1 MNLKSISRRLLVP
14 VLILVVAVSCV
25 TVSALADD
33 PDSSLINL
41 MDYGV
46 VQGTYFYDP
55 DGGDELVPIL
65 SGTFG
70 TPKMYGS
77 EYWYPFYSPVITS
90 EFISILNSN
99 PYSHYL
105 YFNGFQFSWY
115 SGNSSQSIWRIHGS
129 IDYELRF
136 AVSDSSFTFVSRVG
150 ELENMDF
157 VVYGPSS
164 VFPVQHSFDVSLPF
178 SAPVSYVDFTLL
190 VEGGSLDGASVGSSD
205 LSVIHISDNLYRV
218 FGAVGSGFSDTL
230 PIYLDFSGAAT
241 YRFNSFYI
249 SILPESSYPE
259 LGSIMSDKASGGEV
273 FKQETSDSVA
283 ACYFDMGPEY
293 WTEEYYLQIW
303 CDNWVKYDY
312 IDFTFAVYA
321 DTIQALS
328 VVQDDKLV
336 PFEYGFLNSNSA
348 EWNKVTVNVG
358 GSLGEEYRTFDST
371 YCLFIVRINVSELDR
386 TGSIPYIILSGT
398 YSNLGRYA
406 FLYSTVGSVAS
417 AAPDPIGSFFNDLKD
432 FLSDLFGGEDEK
444 QAVQDAIKDQETINV
459 ELNNQIADS
468 VANWNINFTL
478 VEDGFNTATQN
489 TFPVITWLSYY
500 ANLIFNNMGWFGAIY
515 ILVGLMSII
524 LLLFSKSGLAGKV
537 SNKLK

>member
-14 VLILVVAVSCV
+14 VLILVVAVSCM

-65 SGTFG
+65 SGTLG
-70 TPKMYGS
+70 THTMIAS
-77 EYWYPFYSPVITS
+77 EYWYPFSSPVITS
-90 EFISILNSN
+90 DFISILNSIQ
-99 PYSHYL
+99 YSDYL
-105 YFNGFQFSWY
+105 YFNGFQFRWY
-115 SGNSSQSIWRIHGS
+115 SGGSNDSIWRI
-129 IDYELRF
+129 IDSDDYDLRF
-136 AVSDSSFTFVSRVG
+136 VIRDSSFTLVSRVG

-157 VVYGPSS
+157 VIYGPSS
-164 VFPVQHSFDVSLPF
+164 YFPVQYSFDVPLPF

-218 FGAVGSGFSDTL
+218 FGTVGSGFSDTL

-249 SILPESSYPE
+249 SILPEFSYPE

-273 FKQETSDSVA
+273 FKQETFDSVA

-303 CDNWVKYDY
+303 CDNWDKYDY

-336 PFEYGFLNSNSA
+336 PFEYGFLDSNTS
-348 EWNKVTVNVG
+348 EWNNVNVNG
-358 GSLGEEYRTFDST
+358 GVELQTQDAT
-371 YCLFIVRINVSELDR
+371 YCLFTVRINVSELDR

-432 FLSDLFGGEDEK
+432 FLSDLFGGEEEK

-468 VANWNINFTL
+468 VDSWNVNITF
-478 VEDGFNTATQN
+478 VEDGFDTATAN
-489 TFPVITWLSYY
+489 TWPAVVWLSNL
-500 ANLIFNNMGWFGAIY
+500 ANDVFFSMGWFGSIY
-515 ILVGLMSII
+515 LVVGMMSII
-524 LLLFSKSGLAGKV
+524 LLLLSKSGLAGKI
-537 SNKLK
+537 SHKK